1 MGRRKDNGFW
11 ESALFNTS
19 EFNIYIKRLSEMAIS
34 MFEWI
39 NLPDT
44 IDERFLELTLFGEG
58 KIVFFKDDD
67 IGYLTLQM
75 ADDGQLDVYRIPTRR
90 RAISCTN
97 YTKQLDN
104 TDSVIIYN
112 NVMHTASYY
121 EMLPF
126 ARRLTNLDRI
136 IDVNVN
142 AQKTPVTILANEK
155 QRLAMLNLYKQY
167 DGNEPFIFGD
177 KNLDLNAITCI
188 TTGAPYIG
196 KDLYELKTQIWNEA
210 LTTLGIVNVSIQK
223 RERMVVDEAIQT
235 QGSVVA
241 SRYSRLNARKQACK
255 QINSMF
261 GLNIDCKF
269 RETEPYY
276 KREEF
281 FDENNDDNGVN
292 DDE

>member
-19 EFNIYIKRLSEMAIS
+19 EYNIYIKRLSEMAIS

-39 NLPDT
+39 NLPET

-142 AQKTPVTILANEK
+142 AQKTPVTILATEK

-188 TTGAPYIG
+188 STGAPYIG

-281 FDENNDDNGVN
+281 FDESNDDNEVT

>member
-19 EFNIYIKRLSEMAIS
+19 EYNIYIKRLSEMAIS
-34 MFEWI
+34 MFEWV

-177 KNLDLNAITCI
+177 KNLDLNAITSI

-281 FDENNDDNGVN
+281 IDESNDDNEVIDN
-292 DDE
+292 E

>member
-19 EFNIYIKRLSEMAIS
+19 EFNIYLKRLSEMAIS
-34 MFEWI
+34 MFEWV

-44 IDERFLELTLFGEG
+44 VDERFLELTLFGEG
-58 KIVFFKDDD
+58 KVVFFKDED
-67 IGYLTLQM
+67 IGFLALQM

-112 NVMHTASYY
+112 NVMHTASYF
-121 EMLPF
+121 EMLPY
-126 ARRLTNLDRI
+126 ARRLTELDRI
-136 IDVNVN
+136 IDVNVK
-142 AQKTPVTILANEK
+142 AQKTPTAILANEK
-155 QRLAMLNLYKQY
+155 QRLTMLNLYKQY

-177 KNLDLNAITCI
+177 KNLDLNAITSI
-188 TTGAPYIG
+188 STGAPYIG
-196 KDLYELKTQIWNEA
+196 KDLYELKMQIWNEA

-255 QINSMF
+255 QINQMF
-261 GLNIDCKF
+261 GLNVDCRF
-269 RETEPYY
+269 RETEPNY
-276 KREEF
+276 KQEKFFEETE
-281 FDENNDDNGVN
+281 DEEVI

>member
-11 ESALFNTS
+11 ESALFNTN
-19 EFNIYIKRLSEMAIS
+19 EYNIYVKRLSEMAIS
-34 MFEWI
+34 MFEWV

-58 KIVFFKDDD
+58 RVVFFKDDD
-67 IGYLTLQM
+67 IGYLALQM
-75 ADDGQLDVYRIPTRR
+75 ANDGQLDVYRIPTRR

-177 KNLDLNAITCI
+177 KNLDLNAITSI

-210 LTTLGIVNVSIQK
+210 LTTLGIVNVSVQK

-269 RETEPYY
+269 RETEPHY

-281 FDENNDDNGVN
+281 IDESDEDAEVT

>member
-19 EFNIYIKRLSEMAIS
+19 EYNIYIKRLSEMAIS

-39 NLPDT
+39 NLPET

-142 AQKTPVTILANEK
+142 AQKTPTAILATEK

-177 KNLDLNAITCI
+177 KNLDLNNITCI

-276 KREEF
+276 KREEL
-281 FDENNDDNGVN
+281 FDDNDDNNEVIG
-292 DDE
+292 DE

>member
-1 MGRRKDNGFW
+1 MGRKKDTGFW

-19 EFNIYIKRLSEMAIS
+19 EFNIYVKRLSEMAMS
-34 MFEWI
+34 MFEWV

-44 IDERFLELTLFGEG
+44 VDERFLELTLFGEG
-58 KIVFFKDDD
+58 KVVFFKDED
-67 IGYLTLQM
+67 IGYLALQM
-75 ADDGQLDVYRIPTRR
+75 SDNGQLDVYRIPTKR
-90 RAISCTN
+90 RAISCTG
-97 YTKQLDN
+97 YTKVLDN

-112 NVMHTASYY
+112 NVVHTASYY
-121 EMLPF
+121 EMLPY
-126 ARRLTNLDRI
+126 ARRLTELDRI
-136 IDVNVN
+136 IDVNVK
-142 AQKTPVTILANEK
+142 AQKTPIAILANEK

-177 KNLDLNAITCI
+177 KNLDLNAITSI
-188 TTGAPYIG
+188 TTGAPYLG

-255 QINSMF
+255 QINQMF

-269 RETEPYY
+269 RETEPHY
-276 KREEF
+276 KQEELYGDAEDDSEVIE
-281 FDENNDDNGVN
+281 DE
-292 DDE
+292 

>member
-1 MGRRKDNGFW
+1 MGRKRDSGFW

-19 EFNIYIKRLSEMAIS
+19 EFNIYLKRLSEMAIS
-34 MFEWI
+34 MFEWV

-44 IDERFLELTLFGEG
+44 VDERFLELTLFGEG
-58 KIVFFKDDD
+58 KVVFFDDED
-67 IGYLTLQM
+67 IGYLALQM

-112 NVMHTASYY
+112 NVMHTASYF
-121 EMLPF
+121 EMLPY
-126 ARRLTNLDRI
+126 ARRLTELDRI
-136 IDVNVN
+136 IDVNVK
-142 AQKTPVTILANEK
+142 AQKTPTAILATEK

-177 KNLDLNAITCI
+177 KNLDLNNITSI

-255 QINSMF
+255 QINQMF
-261 GLNIDCKF
+261 GLNVDCRF
-269 RETEPYY
+269 RETEPHY
-276 KREEF
+276 KQEEF
-281 FDENNDDNGVN
+281 FEET
-292 DDE
+292 DDEEVIDDE

>member
-19 EFNIYIKRLSEMAIS
+19 EFNIYLKRLSEMAIS
-34 MFEWI
+34 MFEWV
-39 NLPDT
+39 NLPET
-44 IDERFLELTLFGEG
+44 VDERFLELTLFGEG
-58 KIVFFKDDD
+58 KVVFFNDAD
-67 IGYLTLQM
+67 IGYLALQM

-112 NVMHTASYY
+112 NVMHTASYF
-121 EMLPF
+121 EMLPY
-126 ARRLTNLDRI
+126 ARRLTELDRI
-136 IDVNVN
+136 IDVNVK
-142 AQKTPVTILANEK
+142 AQKTPIAILATEK

-177 KNLDLNAITCI
+177 KNLDLNDITSI

-255 QINSMF
+255 QINQMF
-261 GLNIDCKF
+261 GLNVDCRF
-269 RETEPYY
+269 RETEPHY
-276 KREEF
+276 KQEEF
-281 FDENNDDNGVN
+281 FEET
-292 DDE
+292 DDEEVIDDE

>member
-39 NLPDT
+39 NLPET

-126 ARRLTNLDRI
+126 ARRLTKLDRI

-177 KNLDLNAITCI
+177 KNLDLNAITSI

-281 FDENNDDNGVN
+281 FDEGDEDAEVT